1 MGLEAEVWD
10 SATFPCGS
18 AGKESTSNVGDLG
31 SISGLGRSPGEGKG
45 CPLQYSDL
53 ENSMGCI
60 DHGVAK
66 GRTQLSDF
74 HFPLGHVN
82 ALQPL
87 HHHPL
92 FPILGTNKEVC
103 AHCVGM
109 YQAENKVRKK
119 GACMPKGKEVLS
131 LLLKHSPLWFLG
143 LRLQA
148 HWVLKQ
154 FIQEEESDGEMKE
167 TVNTLLIVDWWFEN
181 RPDHLWFL
189 SLHRVRLTCRVEW
202 SF

>member
-1 MGLEAEVWD
+1 MQSGRPGFDLWV
-10 SATFPCGS
+10 
-18 AGKESTSNVGDLG
+18 GKIPRRRERLPTPVFW
-31 SISGLGRSPGEGKG
+31 PGEFHGLYRPWGRKG
-45 CPLQYSDL
+45 SDTTEWLSLSSGSRKCPSAFTP
-53 ENSMGCI
+53 SP
-60 DHGVAK
+60 
-66 GRTQLSDF
+66 S
-74 HFPLGHVN
+74 
-82 ALQPL
+82 
-87 HHHPL
+87 L

-131 LLLKHSPLWFLG
+131 LLLKHSPRWFLG